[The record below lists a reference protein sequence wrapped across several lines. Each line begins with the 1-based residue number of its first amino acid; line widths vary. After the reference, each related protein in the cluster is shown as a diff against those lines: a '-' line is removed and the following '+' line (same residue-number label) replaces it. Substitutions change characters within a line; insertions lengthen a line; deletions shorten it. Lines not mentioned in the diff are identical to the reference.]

1 MARIEALC
9 GRCSSHLGHLFD
21 DGPVPTGKKLHEFI
35 ALDFMPDK
43 E

>member
-9 GRCSSHLGHLFD
+9 GRCSSHLFD
-21 DGPVPTGKKLHEFI
+21 DGPALPEKGTMNSI